1 MFEFIEI
8 ANAGVISDAPRVS
21 ALGLNVLN
29 FLLSVFGVLAIIMLT
44 VAGVK
49 YFFSAGSETRLESAK
64 KATAY
69 VIIGIAV
76 ALGALIIVRQVIDL
90 LE

>member
-1 MFEFIEI
+1 
-8 ANAGVISDAPRVS
+8 
-21 ALGLNVLN
+21 
-29 FLLSVFGVLAIIMLT
+29 

-49 YFFSAGSETRLESAK
+49 FFFSAGSETRLESAK